1 MKIFLTR
8 SLLFF
13 FLLINVSL
21 VYSQVEEST
30 NEITDSINLNRF
42 SLGLK
47 LGIPNVIGGTAEVLL
62 PVLKNRVA
70 PFLDY
75 SRFNIETN
83 DLDTNLTYLEFGAN
97 LYFNEKGNGFFI
109 SLGQSQFNTNLVYY
123 NLNFNDEIQSV
134 TGTGAAKF
142 NFTTTNLKLGIKTK
156 DTFYFRFEV
165 GFGFGNIPDFI
176 EFTATEK
183 NIVQNFSEKLPP
195 IPGVNSSGIIIGNIG
210 FGTSF

>member
-1 MKIFLTR
+1 MKILLTR

-42 SLGLK
+42 NLGLK
-47 LGIPNVIGGTAEVLL
+47 LGIPNVIGVTAEVLL

-70 PFLDY
+70 PFFDY
-75 SRFNIETN
+75 SGFNIETN

-142 NFTTTNLKLGIKTK
+142 DFTTTNLKLGIKTK

-195 IPGVNSSGIIIGNIG
+195 IPGVNSNGIIIGNIG
-210 FGTSF
+210 FGISF